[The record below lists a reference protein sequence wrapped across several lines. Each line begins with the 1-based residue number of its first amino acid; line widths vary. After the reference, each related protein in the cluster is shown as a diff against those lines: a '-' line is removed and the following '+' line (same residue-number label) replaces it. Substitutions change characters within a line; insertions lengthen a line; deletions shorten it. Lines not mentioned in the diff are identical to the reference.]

1 MIASLTGQIRARDEE
16 GIVLDVGGVGYRVVM
31 PARSLARLDGSG
43 EVFVHTYLHVRE
55 DVMCLYG
62 FLETG
67 ERDFFEL
74 LKGVSG
80 VGPKVAVSILSA
92 YGPSDL
98 RRAVLSKDVALFQ
111 SISGIGKKTAERLVL
126 ELGDKVGDIGAAGAP
141 GASDAG
147 ETGAAGNGSYQLARE
162 ALVSLGYN
170 FAEAE
175 AALSG
180 SDPDEGVEELVR
192 QALKR
197 MGKA

>member
-1 MIASLTGQIRARDEE
+1 MIASLTGQIRSQDTE
-16 GIVLDVGGVGYRVVM
+16 GIVLDVGGVGYRVAM
-31 PARSLARLDGSG
+31 PARSLARLVGSR
-43 EVFVHTYLHVRE
+43 EVFIHTYLHVRE

-62 FLETG
+62 FMETE

-80 VGPKVAVSILSA
+80 VGPKVAIGILSA
-92 YGPSDL
+92 YGPADL
-98 RRAVLSKDVALFQ
+98 RRAVLNRDVAVFQ

-126 ELGDKVGDIGAAGAP
+126 ELKDKVGDLGVDAATAG
-141 GASDAG
+141 G
-147 ETGAAGNGSYQLARE
+147 ETGGGGNGSYQLARE

-180 SDPDEGVEELVR
+180 ADPDDDVEELVR
-192 QALKR
+192 QALKKI
-197 MGKA
+197 GNPK